1 MTKRR
6 KKPHKGVSLP
16 EDWLRN
22 AKGVKEYKDSLEQLC
37 EITGHSGNLVLDHTH
52 DNGIGCDGKVRG
64 LLTSEVNMLEGR
76 FLGLFKKMK
85 IEQKYDIDFPEFL
98 VRMGNYLKKD
108 NSDKPYHY
116 AYMNEVRKKIDRL
129 TKDKVEDKI
138 LTDFGKRISGLD
150 KKSLVQEYI
159 KLWLEEL

>member
-22 AKGVKEYKDSLEQLC
+22 AKDVKEYKDSLKQLC
-37 EITGHSGNLVLDHTH
+37 EITGYSENLVLDHTH
-52 DNGIGCDGKVRG
+52 DDGVGYDGKVRG

-85 IEQKYDIDFPEFL
+85 IEEKYSIDFPTFL
-98 VRMGNYLKKD
+98 VKMGNYLKQD

-116 AYMNEVRKKIDRL
+116 AYMNDVRKKINRL
-129 TKDKVEDKI
+129 TKDKIENKI
-138 LTDFGKRISGLD
+138 LSDFGKVVKGLD
-150 KKSLVQEYI
+150 KKSLVQEYM
-159 KLWLEEL
+159 KLWLEEI